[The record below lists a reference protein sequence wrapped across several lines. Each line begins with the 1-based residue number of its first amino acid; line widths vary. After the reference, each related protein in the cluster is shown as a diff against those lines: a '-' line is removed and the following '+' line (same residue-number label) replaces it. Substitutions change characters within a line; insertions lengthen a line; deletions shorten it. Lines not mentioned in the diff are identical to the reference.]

1 MDSMQNAQI
10 NMPNLCIQISKY
22 RYSNEI
28 HNRHQIQSYDQ
39 LNKDSRSS
47 INNQKQQSFIIM
59 IGLNLIQQDLCNSR
73 KWHSLYLNLTQTHM
87 DMYYLNNI
95 YSKVY
100 EMSYNKQPIK
110 LQQIL
115 IELKTTQ
122 QLIGIKF
129 FVLCP
134 KIRKI
139 QNEYEYFNY
148 QFIKMKNRIE
158 LKKQNN
164 FRSNKQ
170 NLKLQVVLNQKQFKK
185 ANINLLILQNKFY
198 LRKYKCQYNYNL
210 STFIHISQ
218 LSIQISAYC
227 KLKHL
232 FQYLILYTK
241 KFILFL
247 KSDQFSLIKKK
258 GKRWFDT
265 IFQQSQQKII
275 IQSHIF
281 YLIFLKIVG
290 IFTKK
295 SMIFNNQMQQQYFSK
310 MSYSNLSPSSQS
322 SESNS
327 QRSRSHTVNFD
338 VIHDPVLENKN
349 QKNQKNQRA
358 SLRNLKMEKMVRTV
372 NQYLQTY
379 EIYLKLLFGR
389 QIKSQDEQK
398 MNYKFGQFIEQI
410 DVNVLPEAV
419 LKFPNPDCQQCE
431 QLEIMSPIDTILF
444 IEKVLKLDMKKIDN
458 QIFMKAVEG
467 VFTKLSPCLKRSK
480 SKFGFKQNSNLKSET
495 ILDQIPLDQENVQ
508 TPFESIQQRRW
519 YRQSSHKKVD
529 PLTNLV
535 MSMQHKLMGSETIN
549 LKLYKQTDTFDLD
562 YSLIKEMKPKIMQG
576 GGYFVF
582 KNGKWNRSDEDTS
595 DVLTLIRQIML
606 IQIMINGF
614 SVKSCITDDGRFIL
628 CRLYAHEE
636 NLKTLAQR
644 QKLKKKLNFW
654 FTDLFSMEPVD
665 NCYRPLRLNNRIWK
679 PNDYDDVT
687 EMFLYLR
694 PKIIKLLD
702 EINFKRVSRETNQS
716 RINGQL
722 FQYGKMDLQDD
733 EDQPTDEQ
741 WFAFYQ
747 YLVHLEKEISKL
759 RKNFK
764 IDSDVS
770 AIINKQLKP
779 YDLYVIRNQKKE
791 EIKKL
796 NKNNIKDES
805 NRIHQIEI
813 KKIQQRVF
821 NVIQEY
827 QHFLTED
834 QVPHTKLI
842 KLFKK
847 ERLASNYQSIFEEAL
862 KVANSQKQLLFTIWD
877 LIDVQRLEPY
887 VVYSKPSMLISPLM
901 KLQHIM
907 CWCKYQI
914 NEFKKIS
921 LFSSSE
927 RLKLTDQAINN
938 MFLLN
943 DLISKKVVS
952 QFFCVNDHYELF
964 GHLSCSQNDFM
975 LEDDFYRKKIYHLEF
990 EWSFNIQKP
999 WSAPIVLIC
1008 DYYGQKIGL
1017 YFYYQTYYTKMLLKI
1032 AFIAL
1037 GCNLVQ
1043 WVIQD
1048 DKTDLNYLLRII
1060 FAFVQIQ
1067 WTNLFVV
1074 IWQKKQ
1080 LIFNLQFGQSG
1091 KDEIQVQ
1098 RSNFIGKN
1106 RRSVENDQLNNV
1118 GIDELE
1124 LYSRMVL
1131 ATLILILL
1139 ILLYSGVVICLY
1151 ILTIAL
1157 KLKMQEDKT
1166 VRDTTFEVMVT
1177 ATINI
1182 VIIQFLDKVY
1192 DIIATKLT
1200 DFENQKTVKDYEE
1213 SFVTKKYILYF
1224 ISYVGPLIIIAFLN
1238 EPFNL
1243 YCKETNCQE
1252 HIQYHFATM
1261 IIWVF
1266 FFKTVKMFQLIIN
1279 VKKIPIFKYKFEEIS
1294 ISKYIQEQSNRQ
1306 SYAISQ
1312 ERYGTL
1318 EDYMEIFLQNTLL
1331 SIFGYSFP
1339 FSFFLLWV
1347 QNIAQMQADKAKFI
1361 YFLQRPWP
1369 QNNSSLGVWNKILEL
1384 INYVCILTN
1393 TGQMTMEYNKKY
1405 GYEILLAY
1413 LMFLIFNFS
1422 MNFIMNGT
1430 FGQIPYELG
1439 LFIKRQKYL
1448 IKHTIEQFSKNQ
1460 TSGQQSKHDD
1470 LKRFPIFKI
1479 YSTVN
1484 DQFSGE
1490 FETVSSED
1498 DLESHYDLNQMK
1510 FLCKND
1516 NKKEQQIVQKKQG
1529 VINNDKQK
1537 KTTIQEKLIQ
1547 KQKINERKQ
1556 RDILKDEV
1564 MSDQVM
1570 LNYFLKRKFN
1580 WAFEIKSWKRNFH
1593 KKFIKT
1599 MQFLYQ
1605 KQLLNLHKTCWCDL
1619 RVSHRYLYMKRKTT
1633 LLRQLELRKLI
1644 IFKRNEKK
1652 IIEQYKERAKI
1663 KFRKQFKMFDPK
1675 SKRLE
1680 EIQELEALQK
1690 KFDTYVY
1697 KHAQL
1702 DSTKVV
1708 VIKMKGIWFSQYR
1721 KSTIKTRSLSMVKD
1735 FFFKTKLIDKLK
1747 GDSGLQ
1753 DQVEAS
1759 LGDPHKLDSI
1769 TLEHFIKTF
1778 WSLGNASKEQFE
1790 LPLCTKE
1797 LNIMDYYKNKK
1808 KSETYFQIVDK
1819 FRDTYVFDYQYQK
1832 LQEITMQYFEE
1843 EMFPIEPIKLQRQ
1856 LSETVWIC
1864 TDKYKKQCLIQFLQ
1878 IRHEQQLRINPDCA
1892 VNYGVFYVKAYPQI
1906 RLSNIVDQ
1914 VDDFYI
1920 KGYCVFKYEILSQY
1934 TLKHIIKYRYTYSLE
1949 YSLTD
1954 LNEFLH
1960 ANLILLKQ
1968 QSHGNLNI
1976 NNYYLFGRSYVLLQ
1990 SNKQEND
1997 LVNLA
2002 QVVIEMILLQPVE
2015 NAIRGYQQ
2023 LSTLHSLRPVLM
2035 LMIFESPSI
2044 DELIDKL
2051 ISKHSFMEYNINQD
2065 DRHKSIKQEDTIL
2078 GQLALATHQ
2087 INLNFR
2093 MKQHQET
2100 LKEISVIEKFL
2111 MSKKFQENEEFLD
2124 SFLSYLI
2131 VHQNQIISK
2140 QSEIKLLFNI
2150 LLIIYI
2156 KFATLLQMRQNFLFE
2171 MEQLYHTLIRSVEN
2185 INDLIKQLSLNV
2197 KLEQLSTTEQKILL
2211 RRRQTRS
2218 KSQIDLTAADRM
2230 LLIQKIRKHPTY
2242 IKVICQ
2248 LKKELQRYSL
2258 QLQALHSI
2266 YLYFNKNFL
2275 YSAQLLENIQKIQ
2288 TEIIHS
2294 DHKIQLVIE
2303 EPQDLSPSQFNF
2315 DQQSPTLDASLKQY
2329 QDQTFELQK
2338 EFNDSPNYC
2347 LQLLFYKYLQLLVWY
2362 DGGKEKFQ
2370 NDCIDFIQNQI
2381 ESPVFDYF
2389 SSQLKVI
2396 QKFEIPGDYI
2406 EFNKTCQIGK
2416 FIVINMNKWIEQ
2428 TYLTPTKYEA
2438 SNDFQFN
2445 WKQVLTFS
2453 TIEQS
2458 LENRLFLSKIIG
2470 QTKTNLNYLLLEI
2483 RAIHQLLHLDNY
2495 RPLDHQVNLQNLD
2508 TSNLKHDFLNN
2519 SLINRLKVLHN
2530 EISIE
2535 SDSWFHCSGLLQFR
2549 VFYIHSLCFSFSK
2562 KHFENMYG
2570 ESSNLLFLA
2579 EIALKQISFDSQSDA
2594 HRMKA
2599 YQILQKPYQLFEM
2612 KSNVKSN
2619 QISQIISSF
2628 FFMSQYYSIQ
2638 EKEQYFKSILDLY
2651 GEQVKPSLV
2660 ILALIHF
2667 YLSKGQK
2674 EIVQLII
2681 KTVVKLI
2688 HLDTQIFQNA
2698 HLSFIDDLHI
2708 SLLECNQDVV
2718 EYLYPYDCLFKRTTD
2733 IRSFSS
2739 NEQILNLKYLIY
2751 NQFFHQDPDF
2761 NIDILEDH
2769 LKLFSS
2775 YTYMIKLK
2783 NIYQL
2788 FILVQKSI
2796 KGEATFEEM
2805 EIFLKMQ
2812 FEKITVYSSIIKS
2825 LLARYYINL
2834 KSYEEAKP
2842 LLEELISFLY
2852 SIQIKS
2858 NLLLFVDKTNFK
2870 IYNNVPIFKMLF
2882 DVQLEEIAAEDTDN
2896 QYCHLIDEQFIQET
2910 IIYYLEVLANTQNET
2925 LNMPS
2930 IQVILSFF
2938 FQVKNFG
2945 TQQNLFKVLSQIFLC
2960 YSSPIG
2966 VEMVQE
2972 QLGTTYEQQIQTY
2985 IQQRSQLKERLNH
2998 LFLIK
3003 QLSVEESNRINS
3015 QINLYNFAIGIY
3027 EGISKGIS
3035 NKTLLTW
3042 SISAAEKAL
3051 IGFRIVCKSFQRS
3064 IHYQIAD
3071 LHLTLTDCFV
3081 QLEQLSTIIFHLE
3094 AAEDELMT
3102 WFKYNKHPLK
3112 AHFLMKQGAL
3122 RPWIQEQYIIY
3133 ISWMNELPRLNRLN
3147 IFTIIRQLLLQNR
3160 KLLQIFEQNNQDL
3173 INLEINLLLYL
3184 KGLDES
3190 QQVYVDIFELCKNND
3205 PELLL
3210 KQVTT
3215 LSAFDFNGVNILM
3228 DAQAIFQ
3235 TFNQNNCF
3243 TQRLQIMI
3251 DQMISKQIN

>member
-1 MDSMQNAQI
+1 
-10 NMPNLCIQISKY
+10 
-22 RYSNEI
+22 
-28 HNRHQIQSYDQ
+28 
-39 LNKDSRSS
+39 
-47 INNQKQQSFIIM
+47 
-59 IGLNLIQQDLCNSR
+59 
-73 KWHSLYLNLTQTHM
+73 
-87 DMYYLNNI
+87 
-95 YSKVY
+95 
-100 EMSYNKQPIK
+100 
-110 LQQIL
+110 
-115 IELKTTQ
+115 
-122 QLIGIKF
+122 
-129 FVLCP
+129 
-134 KIRKI
+134 
-139 QNEYEYFNY
+139 
-148 QFIKMKNRIE
+148 
-158 LKKQNN
+158 
-164 FRSNKQ
+164 
-170 NLKLQVVLNQKQFKK
+170 
-185 ANINLLILQNKFY
+185 
-198 LRKYKCQYNYNL
+198 
-210 STFIHISQ
+210 
-218 LSIQISAYC
+218 
-227 KLKHL
+227 
-232 FQYLILYTK
+232 
-241 KFILFL
+241 
-247 KSDQFSLIKKK
+247 
-258 GKRWFDT
+258 
-265 IFQQSQQKII
+265 
-275 IQSHIF
+275 
-281 YLIFLKIVG
+281 
-290 IFTKK
+290 
-295 SMIFNNQMQQQYFSK
+295 

-327 QRSRSHTVNFD
+327 QRSRNYTVIFN

-349 QKNQKNQRA
+349 DNNEKNQRQ
-358 SLRNLKMEKMVRTV
+358 SQKNVKMLKMVKTV

-389 QIKSQDEQK
+389 QIKGKDEQK
-398 MNYKFGQFIEQI
+398 ANQKFGRFIEQV
-410 DVNVLPEAV
+410 DANVLPEAV
-419 LKFPNPDCQQCE
+419 LKFPNPDCYQCE

-444 IEKVLKLDMKKIDN
+444 IEKVLRLDMKKIDN
-458 QIFMKAVEG
+458 QIFMKAIEG
-467 VFTKLSPCLKRSK
+467 VFTKLNPCLKRSK
-480 SKFGFKQNSNLKSET
+480 SKYGFKSNSNLKSET
-495 ILDQIPLDQENVQ
+495 ILDQIPLDQENIQ
-508 TPFESIQQRRW
+508 TPFESLHQRRW
-519 YRQSSHKKVD
+519 YTQSSHKKVD

-535 MSMQHKLMGSETIN
+535 MQMQHKLIGSETVN
-549 LKLYKQTDTFDLD
+549 LKLYRQTDIFDLD
-562 YSLIKEMKPKIMQG
+562 YSKIKQMKPKMMQG
-576 GGYFVF
+576 GGYFVL
-582 KNGKWNRSDEDTS
+582 KNGKWNRSDEDTN

-614 SVKSCITDDGRFIL
+614 SVQSCITDDGKYIL

-636 NLKTLAQR
+636 NLKTLAER

-665 NCYRPLRLNNRIWK
+665 NCYRPLRMNNRIWK

-722 FQYGKMDLQDD
+722 FQYGKIDLQDD
-733 EDQPTDEQ
+733 EVQPTDEQ

-747 YLVHLEKEISKL
+747 YLVHLEKEISKI

-764 IDSDVS
+764 IDSDIS

-805 NRIHQIEI
+805 NRIHQLEI

-821 NVIQEY
+821 YVTQEY
-827 QHFLTED
+827 QPFLTEN

-862 KVANSQKQLLFTIWD
+862 KVANSQKKLLFTIWD
-877 LIDVQRLEPY
+877 LIEVQRLEPY
-887 VVYSKPSMLISPLM
+887 VVYSKPSMLISPKM

-914 NEFKKIS
+914 NEYKKIS
-921 LFSSSE
+921 LFSTSE
-927 RLKLTDQAINN
+927 RLKLTDQTINN

-964 GHLSCSQNDFM
+964 GHLSISQNDFM
-975 LEDDFYRKKIYHLEF
+975 LEDDFYRKKMYHLEF

-999 WSAPIVLIC
+999 WSAPVVLIC

-1043 WVIQD
+1043 WVIED
-1048 DKTDLNYLLRII
+1048 DKSDLHYLLRIS

-1080 LIFNLQFGQSG
+1080 VIFNLQFGQSG

-1098 RSNFIGKN
+1098 RSNFVGKS
-1106 RRSVENDQLNNV
+1106 RRSVENDQMNNV
-1118 GIDELE
+1118 GVDEFE
-1124 LYSRMVL
+1124 LYSRMIL

-1139 ILLYSGVVICLY
+1139 IIFYCGIGIGLYV
-1151 ILTIAL
+1151 LTITL

-1182 VIIQFLDKVY
+1182 IIIQFLDRVY
-1192 DIIATKLT
+1192 DIIAIRLT

-1238 EPFNL
+1238 EQFNL

-1252 HIQYHFATM
+1252 HIQYHFATL

-1266 FFKTVKMFQLIIN
+1266 FFKTVKIFQLIIN
-1279 VKKIPIFKYKFEEIS
+1279 VKKIPIFKYKFDEIS
-1294 ISKYIQEQSNRQ
+1294 ISKYIQEQSNRK

-1405 GYEILLAY
+1405 GYEIILVY
-1413 LMFLIFNFS
+1413 LMFLILNFS
-1422 MNFIMNGT
+1422 MNFIMNAT

-1439 LFIKRQKYL
+1439 LFINRQKYL

-1460 TSGQQSKHDD
+1460 SSGQQSKHQD
-1470 LKRFPIFKI
+1470 LKRFPILKI
-1479 YSTVN
+1479 FSTVN

-1510 FLCKND
+1510 FLCKNE
-1516 NKKEQQIVQKKQG
+1516 NKKEQIVQKKQG
-1529 VINNDKQK
+1529 IVNNEKQK
-1537 KTTIQEKLIQ
+1537 KSAIQEKLIQ
-1547 KQKINERKQ
+1547 KQKLNEMKQ
-1556 RDILKDEV
+1556 RQLLQDEV

-1593 KKFIKT
+1593 KKFVKT

-1605 KQLLNLHKTCWCDL
+1605 KQLLNSHRSQWCDM
-1619 RVSHRYLYMKRKTT
+1619 RVSYRYLYIKRKTI

-1644 IFKRNEKK
+1644 IFRRNEKK
-1652 IIEQYKERAKI
+1652 IIEQYKEKAKT
-1663 KFRKQFKMFDPK
+1663 KFRKQFKMLDPK

-1680 EIQELEALQK
+1680 EIQELQTLQK
-1690 KFDTYVY
+1690 KYDTYVN
-1697 KHAQL
+1697 KHAWL
-1702 DSTKVV
+1702 NSTKVV
-1708 VIKMKGIWFSQYR
+1708 VIKMKGIWFSQFR
-1721 KSTIKTRSLSMVKD
+1721 KSTIKTRSLNMVKD

-1753 DQVEAS
+1753 DQIEAA
-1759 LGDPHKLDSI
+1759 LGDPHKLYSI
-1769 TLEHFIKTF
+1769 TLEDFIKIFQT
-1778 WSLGNASKEQFE
+1778 LGNASKEQFE
-1790 LPLCTKE
+1790 LPLCTKQI
-1797 LNIMDYYKNKK
+1797 NMMDYYKNKK
-1808 KSETYFQIVDK
+1808 KSETYIHIVDK

-1843 EMFPIEPIKLQRQ
+1843 ELFPTEPIKLQRQ
-1856 LSETVWIC
+1856 LSDTVWIAS
-1864 TDKYKKQCLIQFLQ
+1864 DKFKKQCLIQFLQ
-1878 IRHEQQLRINPDCA
+1878 IRHEQQFKISPDCSI
-1892 VNYGVFYVKAYPQI
+1892 NYGIFYVKAYPQI

-1934 TLKHIIKYRYTYSLE
+1934 TLKHIIKYRSTYSIE

-1954 LNEFLH
+1954 LHEFLH
-1960 ANLILLKQ
+1960 ANLMLLKQ
-1968 QSHGNLNI
+1968 QSHGNINI
-1976 NNYYLFGRSYVLLQ
+1976 NNYYLYGRNYVLLQ
-1990 SNKQEND
+1990 SNKEEND
-1997 LVNLA
+1997 LINLA
-2002 QVVIEMILLQPVE
+2002 QVVIEMILLHPVE
-2015 NAIRGYQQ
+2015 NPIKGYQE
-2023 LSTLHSLRPVLM
+2023 LNTLHSLRPLLM
-2035 LMIFESPSI
+2035 LMIFESHSI

-2065 DRHKSIKQEDTIL
+2065 DRYKSIKQDNNIL

-2100 LKEISVIEKFL
+2100 LLEISEIEKLL
-2111 MSKKFQENEEFLD
+2111 MSKKFQENEDFLD

-2131 VHQNQIISK
+2131 SHQNQIISK
-2140 QSEIKLLFNI
+2140 QSEIKLLINI

-2156 KFATLLQMRQNFLFE
+2156 KFATLLQMRKNFLLE
-2171 MEQLYHTLIRSVEN
+2171 MEQLNNSLIRSIEN

-2197 KLEQLSTTEQKILL
+2197 KLDQLSRTEQKILL
-2211 RRRQTRS
+2211 RRRLTKS

-2230 LLIQKIRKHPTY
+2230 VLIEKIRKNPNY

-2266 YLYFNKNFL
+2266 YLYFNNNFL
-2275 YSAQLLENIQKIQ
+2275 YSAQILENIQKIQ
-2288 TEIIHS
+2288 TELIHS
-2294 DHKIQLVIE
+2294 DHNIQLVIE

-2329 QDQTFELQK
+2329 QEQKFDLQK
-2338 EFNDSPNYC
+2338 EFNDSPSYC

-2362 DGGKEKFQ
+2362 DGEKEKFQ

-2381 ESPVFDYF
+2381 ESPVFDF
-2389 SSQLKVI
+2389 FISQLKVM
-2396 QKFEIPGDYI
+2396 QKFEIPEEYI
-2406 EFNKTCQIGK
+2406 QFNKTCEIGK
-2416 FIVINMNKWIEQ
+2416 FIVVRMNKWIEQ
-2428 TYLTPTKYEA
+2428 TYLTPSNYEP

-2445 WKQVLTFS
+2445 WKQVLTLS

-2458 LENRLFLSKIIG
+2458 LENRKFLTKIIG
-2470 QTKTNLNYLLLEI
+2470 QNKISLDYILFEI
-2483 RAIHQLLHLDNY
+2483 RAIHQILHLDNY
-2495 RPLDHQVNLQNLD
+2495 RPLDHLINLQNLD
-2508 TSNLKHDFLNN
+2508 VSNLKHCFLEH

-2535 SDSWFHCSGLLQFR
+2535 SNSWFHCSGLLQFN
-2549 VFYIHSLCFSFSK
+2549 VFYIQSLCFTFSK
-2562 KHFENMYG
+2562 KHFENMCC

-2579 EIALKQISFDSQSDA
+2579 EIALKQISYDSQSDA

-2599 YQILQKPYQLFEM
+2599 FQILQRQHSLFEL
-2612 KSNVKSN
+2612 KSNLKSN
-2619 QISQIISSF
+2619 QIIQIISTYF
-2628 FFMSQYYSIQ
+2628 FVSQYYSNQ
-2638 EKEQYFKSILDLY
+2638 EKEQYLKNILDLF
-2651 GEQVKPSLV
+2651 GEQVKPSLA

-2667 YLSKGQK
+2667 YISKGQK

-2681 KTVVKLI
+2681 KTAVKLI
-2688 HLDTQIFQNA
+2688 HLDSLMFQNS
-2698 HLSFIDDLHI
+2698 HQSFIDDLHI

-2733 IRSFSS
+2733 IRTFSS

-2761 NIDILEDH
+2761 NVDLLEDN
-2769 LKLFSS
+2769 LKIFTS
-2775 YTYMIKLK
+2775 YPNLIRLK

-2788 FILVQKSI
+2788 FIYVQKSI
-2796 KGEATFEEM
+2796 KGESSFEEID
-2805 EIFLKMQ
+2805 IFLKMQ
-2812 FEKITVYSSIIKS
+2812 FEKITIYSSIIKS

-2834 KSYEEAKP
+2834 KDYEEAKP
-2842 LLEELISFLY
+2842 LLEELISSLY
-2852 SIQIKS
+2852 SIQLKS
-2858 NLLLFVDKTNFK
+2858 NLLLFVDKNNFK
-2870 IYNNVPIFKMLF
+2870 IYNDVPIFKVLF
-2882 DVQLEEIAAEDTDN
+2882 DVQQHEIVTEDTDN
-2896 QYCHLIDEQFIQET
+2896 IYQHLIDEQFIQET
-2910 IIYYLEVLANTQNET
+2910 IINYLEVLANTQNET
-2925 LNMPS
+2925 MNIPS
-2930 IQVILSFF
+2930 VQVILSFF
-2938 FQVKNFG
+2938 FQVKTFG
-2945 TQQNLFKVLSQIFLC
+2945 TQNHLFKVLSQIFLC

-2972 QLGTTYEQQIQTY
+2972 QLGSTYEQQIQSY
-2985 IQQRSQLKERLNH
+2985 IQQRNQLRERLNH

-3003 QLSVEESNRINS
+3003 QLSVDESSKINS
-3015 QINLYNFAIGIY
+3015 HINLYNFAIGIY
-3027 EGISKGIS
+3027 EGINKGIS
-3035 NKTLLTW
+3035 SKTLLTW

-3051 IGFRIVCKSFQRS
+3051 IGYRIMCKSFQRR

-3071 LHLTLTDCFV
+3071 LHLTLTDCFI

-3094 AAEDELMT
+3094 AAEDELMI
-3102 WFKYNKHPLK
+3102 WFKNNKHPLK
-3112 AHFLMKQGAL
+3112 AHFLMKQGNL

-3147 IFTIIRQLLLQNR
+3147 IFTIIRGLLLQNR
-3160 KLLQIFEQNNQDL
+3160 KLLQIFEQNSQDL
-3173 INLEINLLLYL
+3173 VNLEINLLLYL